1 MASPVRLAA
10 DASAPGAA
18 RRVVSAALP
27 KPEQGEARDVA
38 TLLVSE
44 LVTNSIV
51 HAASAV
57 ELEVEVDDDP
67 VMGETVTVR
76 VRDADTGPL
85 VMRAGGGTEL
95 DEGGRGL
102 LLVDRL
108 AQAWG
113 TEHHAGRKTVWFR
126 LTGDSEAPWTPQP
139 AADAPPSAAPEA

>member
-1 MASPVRLAA
+1 MASPVRLTA
-10 DASAPGAA
+10 DASAARHA
-18 RRVVSAALP
+18 RRVVAAAL
-27 KPEQGEARDVA
+27 ARPDQEEMRDTA
-38 TLLVSE
+38 ALLVSE

-57 ELEVEVDDDP
+57 ELEIDADGDS
-67 VMGETVTVR
+67 VTVR

-85 VMRAGGGTEL
+85 VMRAGGGSEL

-126 LTGDSEAPWTPQP
+126 LSLDEAREPDPG
-139 AADAPPSAAPEA
+139 ADPPTAVNIPSPRT